1 MSVITKVLTAALY
14 RIGATDL
21 LVKMQG
27 KIHEAVLQAQQ
38 IADQTVQE
46 AQAIA
51 DTFTIRNVG
60 IQENVEEI
68 VKAFGTASD
77 FEDGNQHYE
86 FAGYDED
93 AETLAYMWTGDDNYT
108 YRTAKRTPEV
118 GDTIYENDST
128 DTGNTVTSVGFPSQL
143 TVTQQWPGD
152 PVSSQPVDTNV
163 QQISCAD
170 GESYNFVEEQSSP
183 SVEGFPFRWV
193 RHVSGSIYMSVYT
206 ANRNPSVGDTAKY
219 SAAIDPTT
227 VTVADRPSVGTQH
240 TVYDNIMYIGGE
252 EVTV

>member
-1 MSVITKVLTAALY
+1 MSVISKVLTAALY
-14 RIGATDL
+14 RIGQTDL

-38 IADQTVQE
+38 IANQTVQE
-46 AQAIA
+46 AQDIA

-60 IQENVEEI
+60 SQENVDEI
-68 VKAFGTASD
+68 VTAFGTAVG
-77 FEDGNQHYE
+77 FEDGSQHYE
-86 FAGYDED
+86 FAEYEEE
-93 AETLAYMWTGDDNYT
+93 ATLAYLWTGEDNYT

-118 GDTIYENDST
+118 GDTIYENDGT
-128 DTGNTVTSVGFPSQL
+128 DTGNTVTSVDFPTQL

-152 PVSSQPVDTNV
+152 PASSQPVDTNV

-183 SVEGFPFRWV
+183 SVEGFPFQWK
-193 RHVSGSIYMSVYT
+193 RHVKGMIYMAVYT

-219 SAAIDPTT
+219 NAAIDPTT

-240 TVYDNIMYIGGE
+240 TVYDNIMYIGGT